1 MKYTIDKEDSVEI
14 EGHKLF
20 RIVATEAFGG
30 VKPGD
35 KGGFIEDYYNLSRDD
50 SAWIHK
56 DSYVFES
63 ARVSGSGDV
72 INSTLR
78 GKALLLDS
86 ATVVNSRVGDEA
98 TISGKSVVSNSRI
111 ADRAI
116 IKDSAYIDVNSMI
129 GGNAIVTGA
138 ARVKNSTV
146 AGNATVGGS
155 AGIHMSA
162 VMGNALVRDECHIE
176 GARLYSGQYLGRTLI
191 KRNVIIRVPVII
203 MNGKIR
209 TDNDLFVFSG
219 GFTNGNII
227 TVYRSE
233 TGRLAYVIDGEFS
246 SSKHKLASYLTKVD
260 EGFFKFIEDVT
271 NASFEI

>member
-1 MKYTIDKEDSVEI
+1 MKYTIDKEDSVEV

-63 ARVSGSGDV
+63 ARVSGAGDV

-78 GKALLLDS
+78 GKALLLDN
-86 ATVVNSRVGDEA
+86 ATVTNSHISDTA
-98 TISGKSVVSNSRI
+98 TISGKSVVSNSRVT
-111 ADRAI
+111 DSAI
-116 IKDSAYIDVNSMI
+116 IKDSAYIDTNSAI
-129 GGNAIVTGA
+129 GGNAIITGA
-138 ARVKNSTV
+138 ARVRNSTV

-155 AGIHMSA
+155 AGLYMSA
-162 VMGNALVRDECHIE
+162 VMGNALVRDECYIE
-176 GARLYSGQYLGRTLI
+176 GARLYSGQYFGRTLV

-203 MNGKIR
+203 QNGTIR

-219 GFTNGNII
+219 GFTNGNLI
-227 TVYRSE
+227 TVYRSDS
-233 TGRLAYVIDGEFS
+233 GRLAYVIDGEFS
-246 SSKHKLASYLTKVD
+246 TSKHKLASYLTKVD
-260 EGFFKFIEDVT
+260 EGFLKFIEDVT
-271 NASFEI
+271 NASFTI